1 MLTADRAV
9 CVNVSPIAVLT
20 RDQIQATSKEIRC
33 TLASSTTCSKRT
45 NTCSLNRA
53 HTDGPCMT
61 LTTCS
66 SISPMPVSI
75 FAKSQDDGRCAGAH
89 RRPPNTHH
97 ANTTRVHRRAQ
108 KPRKN
113 SNVPCLARS
122 SMSMCMHDQVSRM
135 LCGARLQNAV
145 RSTSPEC
152 CAVRA
157 HSLHST
163 GCLMHEHAACWAAVL
178 PPASALLREGCL
190 SRCQQP
196 SQLAWT
202 QAPPA
207 AHAGS

>member
-1 MLTADRAV
+1 MLKTRKHMLTKQSPHRRTVHDVDNLQQHLSDAGLDLRQVARRWSMRWRPPPPAQHPPREHDPRPQTSSETSQEFQRAV
-9 CVNVSPIAVLT
+9 PGSILDVNV
-20 RDQIQATSKEIRC
+20 
-33 TLASSTTCSKRT
+33 
-45 NTCSLNRA
+45 
-53 HTDGPCMT
+53 H
-61 LTTCS
+61 
-66 SISPMPVSI
+66 
-75 FAKSQDDGRCAGAH
+75 
-89 RRPPNTHH
+89 
-97 ANTTRVHRRAQ
+97 
-108 KPRKN
+108 
-113 SNVPCLARS
+113 ARS
-122 SMSMCMHDQVSRM
+122 
-135 LCGARLQNAV
+135 GLQNAV

>member
-145 RSTSPEC
+145 RFVRTPSTAQDASCTSTRPAGRPCSRRLRLC
-152 CAVRA
+152 CARA
-157 HSLHST
+157 ASLGANS
-163 GCLMHEHAACWAAVL
+163 
-178 PPASALLREGCL
+178 
-190 SRCQQP
+190 
-196 SQLAWT
+196 
-202 QAPPA
+202 
-207 AHAGS
+207 